1 MKSGKEVREF
11 LRGLGI
17 SLDSGA
23 AVIKQ
28 VGLPGERC
36 AALSMSLAVPHIAQ
50 RLTFGHL
57 VSVPFSQTSVRPCH
71 PCVQAQVTRLAD
83 ANSPADLAALV
94 AEASGLGEC
103 MSSIEAPKR
112 PSFLAWSWL
121 AGGLAAADFTHACA
135 VPG

>member
-28 VGLPGERC
+28 VGLPGARC

-50 RLTFGHL
+50 RLTFAYL
-57 VSVPFSQTSVRPCH
+57 W
-71 PCVQAQVTRLAD
+71 
-83 ANSPADLAALV
+83 
-94 AEASGLGEC
+94 
-103 MSSIEAPKR
+103 APR
-112 PSFLAWSWL
+112 F
-121 AGGLAAADFTHACA
+121 CA
-135 VPG
+135 ILTNIRS